1 MWRTLYL
8 LISFVLSLQIISN
21 SKEPP
26 LPQIKIKNLVTPIR
40 FEKHSQGFS
49 MAQFPS
55 LISAETT
62 REPAICLAN
71 ESSWAQERTRKECLD
86 QQESIIIRE
95 KPPQRVGLNECDS
108 KTADL
113 QNHKSGWPLILGS
126 QVKTRPSSSSPAG
139 NAEEQADC
147 HSTPPPQYN

>member
-1 MWRTLYL
+1 
-8 LISFVLSLQIISN
+8 
-21 SKEPP
+21 
-26 LPQIKIKNLVTPIR
+26 
-40 FEKHSQGFS
+40 

-71 ESSWAQERTRKECLD
+71 ESSWAHERTRKECLD

-108 KTADL
+108 KAADL
-113 QNHKSGWPLILGS
+113 QNHKSG
-126 QVKTRPSSSSPAG
+126 
-139 NAEEQADC
+139 
-147 HSTPPPQYN
+147 